1 MKKILL
7 FISLLLGFAG
17 SSYADDSF
25 SVDNITLPQNGEA
38 DVVVRFSLD
47 AGSTCSGYY
56 FWLQLPEEL
65 AFVTYEKN
73 GNTYITYTAGDSYD
87 NTPSITTNLHEGY
100 LKVGF
105 FDGNG
110 DPLNKQSGTLVTFKV
125 KVIGAVNV
133 NDTFEG
139 SLIEGSISSS
149 GGSAHSVA
157 SSKFTITIA
166 EPVDLRTVLDE
177 TSTVAPAAATGV
189 DVRVK
194 RTIKANEWSTI
205 CLPFAMTEAQC
216 KAAFGNDVK
225 IADFTGCEPQTEGD
239 DVVAITANFTMVTA
253 IEANHPYV
261 ILVSENVTDFTVDNV
276 NIEGNE
282 DDACVEFDNGKSGS
296 RRVVYSGFYGTYHAG
311 TEVPEF
317 CLFLNGNQFWYS
329 IGATKMKAFRAYFE
343 FLDVLTEVEE
353 QYGSGSRIFMNFVD
367 NEATGIRNIKSSEDG
382 KYFDLLGRGVKPTKK
397 GLYIKDGKKVV
408 IK

>member
-7 FISLLLGFAG
+7 FIGLLLGFAG

-47 AGSTCSGYY
+47 AGSTCSGYTL
-56 FWLQLPEEL
+56 WLQVPTEL
-65 AFVTYEKN
+65 AFGTYIKNDETRVTYTLGDCYD
-73 GNTYITYTAGDSYD
+73 GNPTF
-87 NTPSITTNLHEGY
+87 TPNINEGY
-100 LKVGF
+100 LKVACTTA
-105 FDGNG
+105 NS
-110 DPLNKQSGTLVTFKV
+110 DPLTSQTGILVTF
-125 KVIGAVNV
+125 VIKANGTPAVGSTFNCSLTKATIS
-133 NDTFEG
+133 NDKGSVHDVANATFT
-139 SLIEGSISSS
+139 
-149 GGSAHSVA
+149 V
-157 SSKFTITIA
+157 TIA

-225 IADFTGCEPQTEGD
+225 LADFTGSEPTTEGE

-282 DDACVEFDNGKSGS
+282 DDAYIEFDNGKSGS
-296 RRVVYSGFYGTYHAG
+296 RRVVYSGFYGTYHAN
-311 TEVPEF
+311 TVVPEL
-317 CLFLNGNQFWYS
+317 CLFLNGNKFWYS
-329 IGATKMKAFRAYFE
+329 IGSTKMKAFRAYFE
-343 FLDVLTEVEE
+343 FLDVLAEVEE
-353 QYGSGSRIFMNFVD
+353 QYGSRIFMNFVD